1 MTSYRGLHHDDRR
14 AVMLETIALHE
25 AQAADPALVLVPGHD
40 GAAIGQM
47 MRGGLLVRGFR

>member
-1 MTSYRGLHHDDRR
+1 
-14 AVMLETIALHE
+14 MLEKIALHD
-25 AQAADPALVLVPGHD
+25 AKATDPALVLVPGHD